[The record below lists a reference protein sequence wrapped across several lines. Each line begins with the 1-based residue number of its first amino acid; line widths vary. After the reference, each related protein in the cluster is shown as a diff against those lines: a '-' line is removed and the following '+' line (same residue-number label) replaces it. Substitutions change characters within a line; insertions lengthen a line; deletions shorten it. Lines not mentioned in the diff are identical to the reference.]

1 MRGDT
6 LMLSFCNMTLTLEW
20 SILHY
25 REENGGR
32 EAIRKRLHTKAQ
44 TRAEG
49 GLGECS
55 GERSGCIPKIF
66 RR

>member
-1 MRGDT
+1 MD
-6 LMLSFCNMTLTLEW
+6 
-20 SILHY
+20 Y
-25 REENGGR
+25 KEENGGR
-32 EAIRKRLHTKAQ
+32 EAIRKLLHTKAQ

-55 GERSGCIPKIF
+55 AERSGYIPKIF

>member
-6 LMLSFCNMTLTLEW
+6 IRLSFCNMTLTLEGEW
-20 SILHY
+20 IT

-32 EAIRKRLHTKAQ
+32 EAIRRLLHTKAQ
-44 TRAEG
+44 TRAES

-55 GERSGCIPKIF
+55 GGSRGCIPKIF